1 MSRFKKATFILYFI
15 LMGLAGFSQEQDP
28 LDTMLIIDSAHQVI
42 EAPFYDDSD
51 FPESAPSARSSI
63 QPQVPDTLI
72 FRKVADSITAR
83 LKKQKDFEYAND
95 PAYWVRKPLKPSN
108 NSISLWQKLADFFS
122 RPAVRGFIYLLLF
135 GLAIFLIIKVII
147 VNNLY
152 IFKSSPKK
160 KKVNATGDEATL
172 MEENLDELI
181 RDALEVND
189 QRAVVR
195 FHYLKTLKL
204 LDKKGWISFHP
215 QSTNQNYRSQV
226 NNYAKGKEFGFLSSA
241 YEHVWYGN
249 FQLNREQFE
258 IVLHSFNHF
267 QNSLK
272 V

>member
-1 MSRFKKATFILYFI
+1 MSRFKKATFILF
-15 LMGLAGFSQEQDP
+15 LLVMGLRGFSQESDP
-28 LDTMLIIDSAHQVI
+28 TDTLLIIDSSHQVV
-42 EAPFYDDSD
+42 EAPFEDDSD
-51 FPESAPSARSSI
+51 FPESSKSAGSRHRS
-63 QPQVPDTLI
+63 PVADTLT
-72 FRKVADSITAR
+72 FRKVADSISAR

-95 PAYWVRKPLKPSN
+95 PEYWVRKSLQVSDN
-108 NSISLWQKLADFFS
+108 YISPWQRLAAFFA

-135 GLAIFLIIKVII
+135 GLAIFLIIKVIL

-160 KKVNATGDEATL
+160 KKVNPNGDEAAL

-181 RDALEVND
+181 SDALVRND
-189 QRAVVR
+189 QRAAVR

-215 QSTNQNYRSQV
+215 QATNQSYRSQV
-226 NNYAKGKEFGFLSSA
+226 NNYAKGKEFGFLSTA

-249 FQLNREQFE
+249 FQLNNDQFD
-258 IVLHSFNHF
+258 IVMHSFNHF